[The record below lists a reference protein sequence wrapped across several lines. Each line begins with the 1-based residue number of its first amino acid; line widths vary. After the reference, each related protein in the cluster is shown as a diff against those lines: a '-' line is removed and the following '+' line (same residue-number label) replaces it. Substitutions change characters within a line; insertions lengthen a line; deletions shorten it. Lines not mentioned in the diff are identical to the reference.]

1 MIGYPLD
8 SHVEYDPDG
17 TPIYDR
23 AISSAPMRKLFK
35 ELFSDGVLPNPSTN
49 MQVSAGAG
57 MNIIISPGF
66 AMCNG
71 CMKLEEAQRTLAV
84 QASSAAYDRIDTVVL
99 RLNDN
104 DSERICDFYIVQ
116 GTPAVSPVR
125 PKLTRTESIWELG
138 LADLFI
144 TKNSTAVSN
153 QRITDTRYDSTRCG
167 VMSSISQFDTTTI
180 YRQIQADLGAFRAG
194 EQAAFMAWFD
204 EMKNQ
209 LSEDAAGNLQNEI
222 DSTNGRIGNLS
233 DLTSDVKTDLVAALN
248 WVAKSLSAFRDIFN
262 VHSHA
267 WGAITNKPP
276 TYPPSAHN
284 HDERYY
290 TEEEIQQIIRAY
302 LPLNGGSLHGAINFA
317 NGVWNQVGDDA
328 YFGDSN
334 AAGCFS
340 VKGISGITGIAIHG
354 RNTGFCRILTD
365 DIAGNLFL
373 ATNGALYVSDGNND
387 ARAPIYASAF
397 NQSSSRRVKDHIS
410 DVTEEDALKI
420 LQLIPV
426 NYDYIGENT
435 PKNCTGLIA
444 EDVAK
449 IFPNCVNGD
458 VNCKDD
464 DIEEINR
471 IGIDY
476 SKFVPYI
483 IKLVQVQER
492 RISELEKIL
501 KGAGKV
507 E

>member
-125 PKLTRTESIWELG
+125 PELTRTESIWELG

-180 YRQIQADLGAFRAG
+180 YQQIQADLGAFRAG

-267 WGAITNKPP
+267 WSAISNKPLD
-276 TYPPSAHN
+276 YPPSAHN

-290 TEEEIQQIIRAY
+290 TETEVNALISEISTRLASAARFIGLYQQQIVLEANGEFFQAIPAQY
-302 LPLNGGSLHGAINFA
+302 QNGGYFYLINCSGNSINFTA
-317 NGVWNQVGDDA
+317 NMEGYYMAAKNRGTGRLATTLQV
-328 YFGDSN
+328 YI
-334 AAGCFS
+334 FS
-340 VKGISGITGIAIHG
+340 TGI
-354 RNTGFCRILTD
+354 
-365 DIAGNLFL
+365 
-373 ATNGALYVSDGNND
+373 
-387 ARAPIYASAF
+387 
-397 NQSSSRRVKDHIS
+397 
-410 DVTEEDALKI
+410 
-420 LQLIPV
+420 
-426 NYDYIGENT
+426 
-435 PKNCTGLIA
+435 
-444 EDVAK
+444 
-449 IFPNCVNGD
+449 
-458 VNCKDD
+458 
-464 DIEEINR
+464 
-471 IGIDY
+471 
-476 SKFVPYI
+476 
-483 IKLVQVQER
+483 
-492 RISELEKIL
+492 
-501 KGAGKV
+501 
-507 E
+507 